1 MKMKLFWQNVKNII
15 KIERSTFVELGL
27 IHIYCGDGKGKTTA
41 AMGLGMRAVGREK
54 RVLLTQFL
62 KDNETGE
69 LNSIEKLGEKFEIFK
84 GIPVKKFFKF
94 MSTEEQEE
102 TRREHEE
109 RFRKITKKAISD
121 DVDLLI
127 LDEIIASTNLQLVSL
142 DEVVEFLKNKP
153 VGLEVVLTGR
163 NPDDKLIELAD
174 YVSEIKAVK
183 HPYEKGINSR
193 IGIEK

>member
-1 MKMKLFWQNVKNII
+1 M
-15 KIERSTFVELGL
+15 ELGL

-41 AMGLGMRAVGREK
+41 SMGLGMRAAGRDK
-54 RVLLTQFL
+54 KVLLTQFL

-69 LNSIEKLGEKFEIFK
+69 LNSIEKLGINFEVFE

-94 MSTEEQEE
+94 MSPEEQMV
-102 TRREHEE
+102 TTKEHEE
-109 RFRKITKKAISD
+109 RFRKVTKKAID
-121 DVDLLI
+121 ENVDLLI
-127 LDEIIASTNLQLVSL
+127 LDEIIAATNLKLVPL
-142 DEVVEFLKNKP
+142 DEVVAFLENKP
-153 VGLEVVLTGR
+153 KGLEVVLTGR
-163 NPDDKLIELAD
+163 NPDDKLVYLAD